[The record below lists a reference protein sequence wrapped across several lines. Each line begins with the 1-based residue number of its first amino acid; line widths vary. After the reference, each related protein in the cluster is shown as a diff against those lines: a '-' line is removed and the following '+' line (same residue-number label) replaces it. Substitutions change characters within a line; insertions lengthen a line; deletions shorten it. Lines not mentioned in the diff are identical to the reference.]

1 MVVTFTLC
9 DDRVTK
15 RDRSSQK
22 RQLIIK
28 IRTIN
33 ILFTLFV
40 RFLAFLVSFSHIY
53 DVYIAKSKS
62 SHQIYPFNT
71 VPTLTEAF
79 WAVIFTFWALFW

>member
-1 MVVTFTLC
+1 MVTLR
-9 DDRVTK
+9 DERVTK

-22 RQLIIK
+22 RQLIIEIK
-28 IRTIN
+28 TIN

-40 RFLAFLVSFSHIY
+40 HFLAFLVSFSHIY

-71 VPTLTEAF
+71 IPTLSEAF
-79 WAVIFTFWALFW
+79 WVVIFAFWALLW